1 MTRKSCIFFVFL
13 QMVLFG
19 FLLGV
24 SSGYR
29 HGYVSNGSAD
39 LMFSTVGPLFVVL
52 APFGLMSLFLSLGFM
67 IFLRIP
73 ALKARIDRSV
83 SEHPIAMFPVM
94 FLVWR
99 DLRAKGNFSG
109 TKD

>member
-1 MTRKSCIFFVFL
+1 
-13 QMVLFG
+13 
-19 FLLGV
+19 
-24 SSGYR
+24 
-29 HGYVSNGSAD
+29 
-39 LMFSTVGPLFVVL
+39 
-52 APFGLMSLFLSLGFM
+52 M
-67 IFLRIP
+67 IFLRFP

-109 TKD
+109 MKD